1 MPPLDWG
8 RIMGANVEELR
19 EDLDAADEMYGVLE
33 MGSVNPDS
41 TEAEDVN
48 KMIKLFEVTKTVMKV
63 KSLQAELAA
72 EEIEKAGGGDQE
84 QELLEEIEH
93 LKREIQQYRKYD
105 GVGGDELI
113 REIEKI
119 ENSKRALEQELNEK
133 AEAYFQE
140 KNKSDQMAARLD
152 EAERENK
159 SLKRDMERN
168 KMDLRD
174 LQRQFEQQ
182 RESTTMRRAE
192 GSDFKEKISKKNK
205 ELSGYLDEI
214 RILQEANDDLE
225 ERMKNTEKELQE
237 ATAEMDK
244 MTDEY
249 TKLKIVLQQSDM
261 IIDDMRKER
270 DALRAQ
276 VQDLRMQ
283 FSTKT
288 DTDEQ
293 IMAAV
298 NSKVEEWKA
307 VLAAKEIELEQY
319 QSLVQELKQQV
330 AGLQMDADKTS
341 LAMLQQAVAEKDE
354 QIENLK
360 KELEKASS
368 DMHGVASY
376 VEEVKALTEKGVP
389 SAYQQKRI
397 RDLNSTLQKE
407 QLEVLQFKDRMIMAE
422 KAAAMKDKQLNHL
435 LARMMQYERGE
446 YGLSEAVQEI
456 KDCKAQIRI
465 RDQNIEDLTSQV
477 NNLEIKVND
486 SEMENEEL
494 RERLGMDPKE
504 SLNIEDVRHKKKVKA
519 EQAVAL
525 NRALT
530 KEVER
535 LEEERLQLKRQLR
548 KQALHRGQRAVELGI
563 TAEDL
568 IVAEEEDVV
577 SSPRRLPVVDSDSD
591 VTKAMN
597 QRLEGEVEKNEKQI
611 EKYKSDMKKIET
623 ENKELKDEN
632 KQLEVG
638 MREILAQLREHAA
651 AQGAEESKLVQVPAL
666 EKLMAMIESRNAVGQ
681 YDTTLQLKAQ
691 IEQLS
696 GRNEEL
702 RHELHNAREETAK
715 AIMQLERKKTKIEDL
730 EKDIKVLKEI
740 GEGAV
745 KLQPMPLPQGMTPS
759 STEIIASLNEHL
771 IQVLQE
777 VSLKEQLLEK
787 MEKDLE
793 MFKRKFSVIL
803 HQKGLL
809 YADFMKE
816 KEKWEEE
823 KKAIEEDKASTELA
837 REHDKIRLMEFERL
851 LDTLEKDEDK
861 QKKRLGEMTRK
872 VTVLRVNE
880 KSLSRRYTAMQEVEA
895 ALRKE
900 NKRYKNDVVAMETA
914 ITERLGYLQR
924 HKEMST
930 YKIGVLQQALD
941 ESVLATEL
949 EAANKQYNELTAKYR
964 DVIQREN
971 SLVARSAIVD
981 NLEADLKALE
991 EREADLKREMTSL
1004 KERNHSLEQMVN
1016 ELLSKEGGEGGGD
1029 TSIVRQ
1035 EEIDRIS
1042 RKLATLE
1049 MKELNERERADHA
1062 TRKYEQVQSLI
1073 KQLEERNVELEQKF
1087 AEISKLNLE
1096 SQRVERQLRDE
1107 ISNSVTQDTHVA
1119 VTRRVQSLEES
1130 ESKLKVEVSRLKE
1143 VAEVASHQTEA
1154 IKAQQESQDRE
1165 LTSLRK
1171 QLYDMQMESDDKTII
1186 GKLHHHVVALQV
1198 SEGTAVRKLEA
1209 AMQKLSRQEAH
1220 VLRLERKID
1229 EKDQALYHAKTEAR
1243 NKAKF
1248 LKRTI
1253 QDLRRQYS
1261 GALPLMKQE
1270 KFAETMRSLHEDKHK
1285 LEGEL
1290 KKARTDR
1297 EAAEDKLAEL
1307 KLQHDGLQE
1316 LMCTLKDGKGA
1327 AKVTEWHA
1335 KMGEIRLQDLKLNRA
1350 ITRLQEELKHLENMT
1365 KVQERTIS
1373 DLEDENVQLAKEH
1386 EERQLLWEQRE
1397 VELERTIDKLEKQQ
1411 EQLADAAAKFEEA
1424 TGSIPDPDLPVANQ
1438 LELAIRNIKEHIRI
1452 IVGTREESR
1461 ALKKKYEELDQAFK
1475 QSEERLTQKDKLI
1488 NELRLRLP
1496 LSERGEITA
1505 EAKKAAGLV
1514 EEDYELKRALK
1525 VAQATVSSLQQMLA
1539 RKEESL
1545 AKYQEMLKEARE
1557 EAKTQN
1563 EQHKAEIQLLQ
1574 DRLHLETDETFRRKK
1589 TFHMDSVNDDGPPVP
1604 SHKQLARLSE
1614 LEEMVTEQ
1622 DNALAV
1628 AAEKYKKSRNE
1639 ISKMKKDHE
1648 EEVNSL
1654 KQQMARKNEDH
1665 SKEITRLNNEKL
1677 ERDDRIMEQSK
1688 EIEVLKDE
1696 LELAKEASQRA
1707 PSKTMKHLVERLRN
1721 QLALKEKQQKSLSQA
1736 LLQLRADMVTTAEE
1750 NVQAHAKKAEQ
1761 QANVQ
1766 HIVEKETAGLQARL
1780 EELQERMEKL
1790 KKELRKQKEKE
1801 SNFLG
1806 ERDKLKQELSK
1817 KDSALLKLGRELK
1830 ELETVQEQLEKKEEE
1845 LRTERNTLAQ
1855 ERAECEK
1862 LRERVKSLQD
1872 KIKQFKQKSSED
1884 SEGGAGDDKP
1894 IVEEVIKEDRA
1905 AVVSEGVA
1913 RWEDNKKWQQKVET
1927 LKGKLA
1933 EKTREL
1939 EKAEKTISMLRDAVS
1954 RAEKDKAG
1962 LHSRLKN
1969 SAKSSTGGQ
1978 ALVTNEVVQD
1988 LRQNIFKLEEEN
2000 QELRRQK
2007 VLGHDKQMEALEL
2020 RNKQLVEYIEDLERD
2035 LAGRMAE
2042 QRTVDHADADMY
2054 REMYQRNQSLQK
2066 QLLEAKEENMELRFE
2081 YEQARKENPRLK
2093 ARVEDLQEYVEI
2105 LKAELEA
2112 SKKRE
2117 KARKKSLGTGMGGQS
2132 VEDLERVIAAMRRVV
2147 ERLQGENDQL
2157 KKTVGAG
2164 GPQYGEVLKEN
2175 KRLKHELEKA
2185 KVSEKTQSSR
2195 GGSSEGNTAR
2205 LVTENEKL
2213 LKDLKKEMEKVEK
2226 LKTANA
2232 NLEQRKEELVK
2243 ELEQLHQRLSASNM
2257 DGLDSKEWKSVV
2269 LPKIYEEKMQKLE
2282 AELEKKTNLLK
2293 DIKTYLKAA
2302 ANRETELMKKQ
2313 QELEEKV
2320 TILERFPA
2328 NIKGDSDLVKELQQT
2343 RLRLASLESEKEEIL
2358 HEVRQL
2364 RKMGQAGDL
2373 PRDLDNEEVLEKL
2386 RNYDRMMAED
2396 VELRTRLKTVELERD
2411 RTSHEVS
2418 KLRKELE
2425 AFDPAFFEE
2434 IEDLKYNYQK
2444 AVERNVL
2451 YERQLRQ
2458 MSRQFG
2464 VDVNIP
2470 TED

>member
-8 RIMGANVEELR
+8 RVMGANAEALR
-19 EDLDAADEMYGVLE
+19 EDVDAADDMYELLE
-33 MGSVNPDS
+33 MGSVSPNS
-41 TEAEDVN
+41 EEAVDAN
-48 KMIKLFEVTKTVMKV
+48 KMIKLFEVTKAVMKV
-63 KSLQAELAA
+63 KSLQAEVAL
-72 EEIEKAGGGDQE
+72 EEIAKNGGGERE
-84 QELLEEIEH
+84 QELMDKIAHLE
-93 LKREIQQYRKYD
+93 
-105 GVGGDELI
+105 GELQ
-113 REIEKI
+113 RY
-119 ENSKRALEQELNEK
+119 RALEQELNEK
-133 AEAYFQE
+133 EEAFFQE
-140 KNKSDQMAARLD
+140 QNKNDELVGRLD
-152 EAERENK
+152 AAERENK
-159 SLKRDMERN
+159 SLKRDLDRGKKDM
-168 KMDLRD
+168 RD
-174 LQRQFEQQ
+174 LHRQIEQFGQ
-182 RESTTMRRAE
+182 RESMVMRRGDSE
-192 GSDFKEKISKKNK
+192 FKDKMSKKNK
-205 ELSGYLDEI
+205 ELSEYLDEI
-214 RILQEANDDLE
+214 RVLQEANDELE
-225 ERMKNTEKELQE
+225 ERINNIQKELE
-237 ATAEMDK
+237 DSTEEMNK

-249 TKLKIVLQQSDM
+249 TKLKTILQQSDL

-288 DTDEQ
+288 DTDDQ
-293 IMAAV
+293 IMVAV
-298 NSKVEEWKA
+298 NAKVEEWKA
-307 VLAAKEIELEQY
+307 ILAAKEIELEQY
-319 QSLVQELKQQV
+319 KSLVEELKQQV
-330 AGLQMDADKTS
+330 AGLQLDADKTS

-354 QIENLK
+354 KIEMLG
-360 KELEKASS
+360 KELEKASKE
-368 DMHGVASY
+368 MHGVASY
-376 VEEVKALTEKGVP
+376 AEEVKALSEKGVP

-397 RDLNSTLQKE
+397 KELNSTLQREQVEGLQVKE
-407 QLEVLQFKDRMIMAE
+407 RMIMAE
-422 KAAAMKDKQLNHL
+422 EAAAAKDKQLNDL

-477 NNLEIKVND
+477 NNLEIEVND
-486 SEMENEEL
+486 AEMENEEL

-504 SLNIEDVRHKKKVKA
+504 KLDIEVVRHKKKVKA

-525 NRALT
+525 NRALN

-548 KQALHRGQRAVELGI
+548 KQAMHRGARAVELGI

-568 IVAEEEDVV
+568 IMTEGEDVE
-577 SSPRRLPVVDSDSD
+577 SSPRRLPRVVVSDSD
-591 VTKAMN
+591 TTIALNK
-597 QRLEGEVEKNEKQI
+597 RLEGEVEKNEQQI
-611 EKYKSDMKKIET
+611 EKYRSNMKKIES

-638 MREILAQLREHAA
+638 MREILAQLREHSQ
-651 AQGAEESKLVQVPAL
+651 QGEEGNKLVQVPAL
-666 EKLMAMIESRNAVGQ
+666 EKLMAMIESRNAIGQ

-691 IEQLS
+691 IQHLS
-696 GRNEEL
+696 GRNEEI

-715 AIMQLERKKTKIEDL
+715 AIMQVERKNTKIEDL
-730 EKDIKVLKEI
+730 EKEVLVLKEI
-740 GEGAV
+740 GEGVV

-759 STEIIASLNEHL
+759 STDIIASLNEHL
-771 IQVLQE
+771 VQVLQE
-777 VSLKEQLLEK
+777 LSLKEQLLEK
-787 MEKDLE
+787 MEKDLDL
-793 MFKRKFSVIL
+793 FKRKFSVIL

-809 YADFMKE
+809 YADYLRE
-816 KEKWEEE
+816 KEKWDEARR
-823 KKAIEEDKASTELA
+823 AIEEEKASTELA
-837 REHDKIRLMEFERL
+837 REHDKIRLLEFERL
-851 LDTLEKDEDK
+851 LDTLDKDDDR

-872 VTVLRVNE
+872 ITVLRVNE

-900 NKRYKNDVVAMETA
+900 NKKYRNDVVAMETA
-914 ITERLGYLQR
+914 ISERLGYLQR

-930 YKIGVLQQALD
+930 YKISVLQQALD
-941 ESVLATEL
+941 DSVPASEL

-964 DVIQREN
+964 DIIQREN

-981 NLEADLKALE
+981 SLEADKKALE
-991 EREADLKREMTSL
+991 ETEAELKKEMTSL
-1004 KERNHSLEQMVN
+1004 KERNHSLEQMLN
-1016 ELLSKEGGEGGGD
+1016 DLLSKEGGEGETG
-1029 TSIVRQ
+1029 TSSVRQ

-1062 TRKYEQVQSLI
+1062 TRKYDQLQNLI

-1087 AEISKLNLE
+1087 AEISKVNLD
-1096 SQRVERQLRDE
+1096 SQRIERQLRE
-1107 ISNSVTQDTHVA
+1107 ELSNSVTQETHTA
-1119 VTRRVQSLEES
+1119 VTRRLQSLEES

-1143 VAEVASHQTEA
+1143 VADVASHQTEA
-1154 IKAQQESQDRE
+1154 IKSQQESQDRE

-1186 GKLHHHVVALQV
+1186 GKLHHHIVALQV

-1209 AMQKLSRQEAH
+1209 ATQKLLRQEAYA
-1220 VLRLERKID
+1220 LRLEQKID
-1229 EKDQALYHAKTEAR
+1229 EKEQALYHAKMEAR

-1261 GALPLMKQE
+1261 GALPLIKQE
-1270 KFAETMRSLHEDKHK
+1270 KFAETMRMLHEDKSTLQK
-1285 LEGEL
+1285 EL
-1290 KKARTDR
+1290 RKAKSDR
-1297 EAAEDKLAEL
+1297 ELAEDKLVEL

-1316 LMCTLKDGKGA
+1316 LMATLKDGKGA

-1335 KMGEIRLQDLKLNRA
+1335 KMGEIRLQDLKLNRT
-1350 ITRLQEELKHLENMT
+1350 ISRLQEELKYLQNIVKMH
-1365 KVQERTIS
+1365 ERTIS
-1373 DLEDENVQLAKEH
+1373 DLEDENVQMSKEH
-1386 EERQLLWEQRE
+1386 EDRQLIWEQRE
-1397 VELERTIDKLEKQQ
+1397 VELERAIDKLEKQQ
-1411 EQLADAAAKFEEA
+1411 EELADAATKFDEA
-1424 TGSIPDPDLPVANQ
+1424 TGSMPDPNLPVANQ
-1438 LELAIRNIKEHIRI
+1438 LEMAISKIKEHIRI
-1452 IVGTREESR
+1452 IVGTREENKQ
-1461 ALKKKYEELDQAFK
+1461 LKKKYSELDLAFK

-1496 LSERGEITA
+1496 LSERDEITS
-1505 EAKKAAGLV
+1505 EAKKAAGLT
-1514 EEDYELKRALK
+1514 EENYESKRALK

-1557 EAKTQN
+1557 EAKAQS
-1563 EQHKAEIQLLQ
+1563 EQHKVEIQLLQ
-1574 DRLHLETDETFRRKK
+1574 DRLHLESDETFRRRKS
-1589 TFHMDSVNDDGPPVP
+1589 FHMDSVSGEGPPVP
-1604 SHKQLARLSE
+1604 THKQLSRLSE
-1614 LEEMVTEQ
+1614 LEEMVAEQ

-1639 ISKMKKDHE
+1639 INALKKEHE
-1648 EEVNSL
+1648 EQVNNL
-1654 KQQMARKNEDH
+1654 KQQMARKDEEH
-1665 SKEITRLNNEKL
+1665 ASELKKL
-1677 ERDDRIMEQSK
+1677 TSDKMERDDRIMEQSK

-1696 LELAKEASQRA
+1696 LEAAKEAAQRA
-1707 PSKTMKHLVERLRN
+1707 PSKTLKHLVERLRN

-1736 LLQLRADMVTTAEE
+1736 LLQLRADMVSTAEE
-1750 NVQAHAKKAEQ
+1750 NVQAHARRAEQ

-1766 HIVEKETAGLQARL
+1766 HIVDKETTGLQGRV

-1790 KKELRKQKEKE
+1790 KKELKKQRDKETT
-1801 SNFLG
+1801 FLD
-1806 ERDKLKQELSK
+1806 EKDKLKQDLSK
-1817 KDSALLKLGRELK
+1817 KDAALLKLGRELK
-1830 ELETVQEQLEKKEEE
+1830 DLETVQEQLEKKEQE
-1845 LRTERNTLAQ
+1845 LRSEKNTH
-1855 ERAECEK
+1855 AEEHLELEK
-1862 LRERVKSLQD
+1862 LRDKVKVLQD
-1872 KIKQFKQKSSED
+1872 KLKQQKAKSAE
-1884 SEGGAGDDKP
+1884 EGVDGHGTEKP
-1894 IVEEVIKEDRA
+1894 VVEEVIKEDRA

-1927 LKGKLA
+1927 LRGKLA
-1933 EKTREL
+1933 EKAREQ
-1939 EKAEKTISMLRDAVS
+1939 EKAEKTITMLREAVN
-1954 RAEKDKAG
+1954 RAERDKAG
-1962 LHSRLKN
+1962 LHSRLK
-1969 SAKSSTGGQ
+1969 SSLKGGVGEPPL
-1978 ALVTNEVVQD
+1978 ATNEVVQD
-1988 LRQNIFKLEEEN
+1988 LKHSIFKLEEEN

-2020 RNKQLVEYIEDLERD
+2020 RNRQQREYIDALERD
-2035 LAGRMAE
+2035 LAERTTE
-2042 QRTVDHADADMY
+2042 QRSVDRADADMY
-2054 REMYQRNQSLQK
+2054 RDLYQRSQSLQK
-2066 QLLEAKEENMELRFE
+2066 QLLEAKEENMELRFD

-2117 KARKKSLGTGMGGQS
+2117 KARKKNLATGMGGQS
-2132 VEDLERVIAAMRRVV
+2132 VEDMERVIAAMRRVV

-2175 KRLKHELEKA
+2175 RRLKQELEKA
-2185 KVSEKTQSSR
+2185 KAAGGKAASGPQSSR
-2195 GGSSEGNTAR
+2195 GVSAPANTAK
-2205 LVTENEKL
+2205 LMSENEKL
-2213 LKDLKKEMEKVEK
+2213 LKDLKKEMEEVEK
-2226 LKTANA
+2226 LKAANA
-2232 NLEQRKEELVK
+2232 NLEHQKEELVR
-2243 ELEQLHQRLSASNM
+2243 ELQMLHQKVSDSNM
-2257 DGLDSKEWKSVV
+2257 GGLDSKEWKSVV

-2293 DIKTYLKAA
+2293 DIKAYLKAA
-2302 ANRETELMKKQ
+2302 ANRETELTTKQ
-2313 QELEEKV
+2313 HELEEKV
-2320 TILERFPA
+2320 AILERFPT
-2328 NIKGDSDLVKELQQT
+2328 NIKADSDLVKEFQQS
-2343 RLRLASLESEKEEIL
+2343 RLRVSTLESEKEEIL

-2373 PRDLDNEEVLEKL
+2373 PRDLENDEVLEKL
-2386 RNYDRMMAED
+2386 RKYDRMMADD

-2411 RTSHEVS
+2411 RLSHEII

-2434 IEDLKYNYQK
+2434 IEDLKFNYQK
-2444 AVERNVL
+2444 SVERNVL

-2458 MSRQFG
+2458 LSRQFG

>member
-8 RIMGANVEELR
+8 RIMGTNVAELR

-41 TEAEDVN
+41 AEAEDVN

-63 KSLQAELAA
+63 KSLQVELAT
-72 EEIEKAGGGDQE
+72 EEIKAGGGDRE
-84 QELLEEIEH
+84 QELLDEISH
-93 LKREIQQYRKYD
+93 LEREIQQYRDPVPLQDPIGSYRILQD
-105 GVGGDELI
+105 PTGSYRILQDPIGSYRILDRIVT
-113 REIEKI
+113 R
-119 ENSKRALEQELNEK
+119 
-133 AEAYFQE
+133 
-140 KNKSDQMAARLD
+140 MAARLD
-152 EAERENK
+152 EAEKENK
-159 SLKRDMERN
+159 SLKRDLERN

-174 LQRQFEQQ
+174 IQRQFEQQ
-182 RESTTMRRAE
+182 RESMVVRKGE

-205 ELSGYLDEI
+205 ELSEYLDEI
-214 RILQEANDDLE
+214 RILQEANDELE
-225 ERMKNTEKELQE
+225 ERIKNTEKELQD

-249 TKLKIVLQQSDM
+249 TKLRTILQQSDM

-319 QSLVQELKQQV
+319 RSLVQELKRQA
-330 AGLQMDADKTS
+330 AGLQMDTDKTS

-360 KELEKASS
+360 KELEKVNNLEIKVNDSEMENEELRERLGMDPKEKLDIEVVRHKKKVKAEQAVALNRALTKEVERLEEERLQLKRQLRKQALHRGQSATSVITKCDKCYYKVRQASS

-397 RDLNSTLQKE
+397 RQLNSTLQKE
-407 QLEVLQFKDRMIMAE
+407 QLEVLQFRDRMIMAE
-422 KAAAMKDKQLNHL
+422 KAAAMKDKQLNDL
-435 LARMMQYERGE
+435 LAQMMQYERGE

-504 SLNIEDVRHKKKVKA
+504 KLDIEVVRHKKKVKA

-577 SSPRRLPVVDSDSD
+577 SSPRRLPVVDSDGE
-591 VTKAMN
+591 VTKALN

-651 AQGAEESKLVQVPAL
+651 AQGVEENKLVQVPAL

-702 RHELHNAREETAK
+702 RHELHNARAETAK
-715 AIMQLERKKTKIEDL
+715 AIMQLERKNTKIEDL

-809 YADFMKE
+809 YVDFMKE
-816 KEKWEEE
+816 KETWEKE

-880 KSLSRRYTAMQEVEA
+880 KSLSRRYTAMQDVEA

-914 ITERLGYLQR
+914 VTEKLGYLQR

-991 EREADLKREMTSL
+991 EREAELKKEMISL

-1016 ELLSKEGGEGGGD
+1016 ELLSKGGGEGEGD

-1119 VTRRVQSLEES
+1119 VTRRVRSLEES

-1154 IKAQQESQDRE
+1154 IKAQQESHDRE

-1171 QLYDMQMESDDKTII
+1171 QLYDMQMETDDKTII
-1186 GKLHHHVVALQV
+1186 GKLHHHIVALQV

-1220 VLRLERKID
+1220 VLRLERQID
-1229 EKDQALYHAKTEAR
+1229 EKGQALYHAKMEAR

-1307 KLQHDGLQE
+1307 QLQHDGLQE
-1316 LMCTLKDGKGA
+1316 LMATLKDGKGA

-1373 DLEDENVQLAKEH
+1373 DLEDENVQLSKEH

-1397 VELERTIDKLEKQQ
+1397 VELERTIDKVEKQQ

-1438 LELAIRNIKEHIRI
+1438 LEMAIRNIKEHIRI
-1452 IVGTREESR
+1452 IVGTREESK

-1514 EEDYELKRALK
+1514 EEDYESKRALK

-1557 EAKTQN
+1557 EAKTQT

-1648 EEVNSL
+1648 EQVNSL
-1654 KQQMARKNEDH
+1654 KQQMARKNEEH
-1665 SKEITRLNNEKL
+1665 SKEVTKLNSEKL
-1677 ERDDRIMEQSK
+1677 ERDDRIMEQGK

-1696 LELAKEASQRA
+1696 LESAKEAAQRA
-1707 PSKTMKHLVERLRN
+1707 PSKTMKHLVERLKN

-1750 NVQAHAKKAEQ
+1750 NVQVHAKKAEQ
-1761 QANVQ
+1761 QVNVQ

-1780 EELQERMEKL
+1780 EELQDRMEKL
-1790 KKELRKQKEKE
+1790 KKELRKQKDKE
-1801 SNFLG
+1801 STLLE
-1806 ERDKLKQELSK
+1806 ERDKLKQDFAK

-1855 ERAECEK
+1855 ERAESEK
-1862 LRERVKSLQD
+1862 LRERVKSLQG
-1872 KIKQFKQKSSED
+1872 KIKQIKQKSSED

-1894 IVEEVIKEDRA
+1894 IVEEVIKEDRV

-1939 EKAEKTISMLRDAVS
+1939 EKAEKTIGMLRDAVS

-1962 LHSRLKN
+1962 LHSRLKS

-2000 QELRRQK
+2000 QELRRHK

-2020 RNKQLVEYIEDLERD
+2020 RNKQLVEYSEGLERD

-2054 REMYQRNQSLQK
+2054 REMYQRIQSLQK
-2066 QLLEAKEENMELRFE
+2066 QLLETKEENMELRFD

-2164 GPQYGEVLKEN
+2164 GPQYGEVMKEN

-2185 KVSEKTQSSR
+2185 KVNEKTQSSR
-2195 GGSSEGNTAR
+2195 GGSSQGNTAK
-2205 LVTENEKL
+2205 LMAENDKL
-2213 LKDLKKEMEKVEK
+2213 LKDLKKEMEEVEK
-2226 LKTANA
+2226 LKTTNA

-2243 ELEQLHQRLSASNM
+2243 ELEQLHQRLSTTNM
-2257 DGLDSKEWKSVV
+2257 QGLDSKEWKSVV

-2313 QELEEKV
+2313 QELEEKNNDYKQKPNSS
-2320 TILERFPA
+2320 TIVGEEFERNLGRGGGENLNVPIFKSSNAQGFP
-2328 NIKGDSDLVKELQQT
+2328 Q
-2343 RLRLASLESEKEEIL
+2343 
-2358 HEVRQL
+2358 
-2364 RKMGQAGDL
+2364 
-2373 PRDLDNEEVLEKL
+2373 
-2386 RNYDRMMAED
+2386 ED
-2396 VELRTRLKTVELERD
+2396 VEA
-2411 RTSHEVS
+2411 S
-2418 KLRKELE
+2418 
-2425 AFDPAFFEE
+2425 
-2434 IEDLKYNYQK
+2434 N
-2444 AVERNVL
+2444 
-2451 YERQLRQ
+2451 
-2458 MSRQFG
+2458 
-2464 VDVNIP
+2464 
-2470 TED
+2470 

>member
-1 MPPLDWG
+1 MIG
-8 RIMGANVEELR
+8 CRGAV
-19 EDLDAADEMYGVLE
+19 AKTGYPVLAKLHVFLVAGLNIISKGYLLVRVGSE
-33 MGSVNPDS
+33 AQEVRVLSVAGSVNPDS

-72 EEIEKAGGGDQE
+72 EEIVKAGGGDQE

-159 SLKRDMERN
+159 SLKRDIERN

-205 ELSGYLDEI
+205 ELSEYLDEI

-422 KAAAMKDKQLNHL
+422 KAAAMKDKQLNDL
-435 LARMMQYERGE
+435 LARMMQYER
-446 YGLSEAVQEI
+446 
-456 KDCKAQIRI
+456 
-465 RDQNIEDLTSQV
+465 
-477 NNLEIKVND
+477 
-486 SEMENEEL
+486 
-494 RERLGMDPKE
+494 
-504 SLNIEDVRHKKKVKA
+504 
-519 EQAVAL
+519 
-525 NRALT
+525 
-530 KEVER
+530 
-535 LEEERLQLKRQLR
+535 
-548 KQALHRGQRAVELGI
+548 
-563 TAEDL
+563 
-568 IVAEEEDVV
+568 
-577 SSPRRLPVVDSDSD
+577 
-591 VTKAMN
+591 N

-651 AQGAEESKLVQVPAL
+651 AQGAEENKLVQVPAL

-816 KEKWEEE
+816 KENWEEE

-1087 AEISKLNLE
+1087 AE
-1096 SQRVERQLRDE
+1096 
-1107 ISNSVTQDTHVA
+1107 DTHVA

-1186 GKLHHHVVALQV
+1186 GKLHHHIVALQV

-1297 EAAEDKLAEL
+1297 EAAEDKLSEL
-1307 KLQHDGLQE
+1307 QLQHDGLQE
-1316 LMCTLKDGKGA
+1316 LMGTLKDGKGA

-1475 QSEERLTQKDKLI
+1475 QSEERLTQKDK
-1488 NELRLRLP
+1488 
-1496 LSERGEITA
+1496 
-1505 EAKKAAGLV
+1505 
-1514 EEDYELKRALK
+1514 
-1525 VAQATVSSLQQMLA
+1525 
-1539 RKEESL
+1539 
-1545 AKYQEMLKEARE
+1545 

-1721 QLALKEKQQKSLSQA
+1721 QLALKEKQQK
-1736 LLQLRADMVTTAEE
+1736 
-1750 NVQAHAKKAEQ
+1750 AHAKKAEQ

-1862 LRERVKSLQD
+1862 LRERVKSLQE

-1939 EKAEKTISMLRDAVS
+1939 EKAEKTIGMLRDAVS

-1962 LHSRLKN
+1962 LHSRLKS

-2020 RNKQLVEYIEDLERD
+2020 RNKQLVEHIEDLERD

-2042 QRTVDHADADMY
+2042 RRTVDHADADMY
-2054 REMYQRNQSLQK
+2054 RDMYQRNQSLQK
-2066 QLLEAKEENMELRFE
+2066 QLLEAKE
-2081 YEQARKENPRLK
+2081 

-2195 GGSSEGNTAR
+2195 GGSSQGNTAR

>member
-63 KSLQAELAA
+63 KSLQAQLAA
-72 EEIEKAGGGDQE
+72 EEIEKAGDQE

-119 ENSKRALEQELNEK
+119 ENSKRALEQELDEK

-270 DALRAQ
+270 DTLRAQ

-422 KAAAMKDKQLNHL
+422 KAAAMKDKQLNDL

-651 AQGAEESKLVQVPAL
+651 AQGAEENKLVQVPAL

-793 MFKRKFSVIL
+793 MFMRKFSVIL

-914 ITERLGYLQR
+914 ITERLGYLLR

-1062 TRKYEQVQSLI
+1062 TRKYDQVQSLI

-1186 GKLHHHVVALQV
+1186 GKLHHHIVALQV

-1297 EAAEDKLAEL
+1297 EAAEDKLSEL
-1307 KLQHDGLQE
+1307 QLQHDGLQE

-1411 EQLADAAAKFEEA
+1411 EQVADAAAKFEEA

-1438 LELAIRNIKEHIRI
+1438 LEMAIRNIKEHIRI

-1514 EEDYELKRALK
+1514 EEDYESKRALK

-1648 EEVNSL
+1648 EEVNGL

-1806 ERDKLKQELSK
+1806 EKDKLKQELSK

-1862 LRERVKSLQD
+1862 LRERVKSLQE
-1872 KIKQFKQKSSED
+1872 KIKQFKQKGSED
-1884 SEGGAGDDKP
+1884 SEGGAGGDKP

-1962 LHSRLKN
+1962 LHSRLKS

-2386 RNYDRMMAED
+2386 RNYDRMLAED